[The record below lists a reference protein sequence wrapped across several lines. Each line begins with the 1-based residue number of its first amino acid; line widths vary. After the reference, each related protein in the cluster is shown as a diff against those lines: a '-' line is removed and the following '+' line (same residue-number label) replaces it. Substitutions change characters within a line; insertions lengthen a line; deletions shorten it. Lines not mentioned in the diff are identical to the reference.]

1 MKERTM
7 DERIEALRYR
17 AGKMALQFGD
27 IASAVRA
34 VNQALIDFGTKME
47 LTLSEIDDLTAAV
60 RGDNRQMM
68 PSTPVKECS
77 VGEEVVVMMSNNQF
91 VTATVIDPSSDKVK
105 ILGDVYF
112 ATVCHRKTHH
122 GTEGHH

>member
-27 IASAVRA
+27 IAGAVRA

-47 LTLSEIDDLTAAV
+47 LTLSEIDELTAAV
-60 RGDNRQMM
+60 RGDNHQMM

-112 ATVCHRKTHH
+112 ATVCHRKIHH